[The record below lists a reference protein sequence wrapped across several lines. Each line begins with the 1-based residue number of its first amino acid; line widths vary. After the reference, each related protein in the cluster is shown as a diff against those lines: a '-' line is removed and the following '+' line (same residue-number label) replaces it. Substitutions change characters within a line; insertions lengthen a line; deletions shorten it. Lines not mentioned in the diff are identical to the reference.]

1 VSINKNENDFNNA
14 IGLAVAEALNGR
26 AILVFFESEARL
38 QAWKDSEYGQRVPP
52 GTMDSIT
59 SDTRNI
65 DMKVL
70 KATHSGSIT
79 LLSREHGR
87 GLDFHCT
94 DKRVEQLGGLHVVQ
108 TFLSEELSEEIQIR
122 GRTARQK
129 NKGSFQIILNVQDL
143 DKFGITAEE
152 IELKEKGIFVPVI
165 SVGTECSICL
175 QDLKDV
181 QKLACGHGFCA
192 PPKNCIA
199 DWLKTNSVCPLCRA
213 PASASAGASVPS
225 ASEQTMY
232 TFLHARRKLF
242 LEESSETRR
251 EQVVC
256 AKILHDETLVFQT
269 DLVMLSENPEN
280 PNLAQKKEKCLKFL
294 VGRNVVRS
302 KCRLMCLSGM

>member
-1 VSINKNENDFNNA
+1 MSINKNENDFNNA
-14 IGLAVAEALNGR
+14 IGLAVAEAVNGR

-38 QAWKDSEYGQRVPP
+38 QAWKGSEYGQRVPP
-52 GTMDSIT
+52 GIMDSIT

-94 DKRVEQLGGLHVVQ
+94 DKKVDQLGGLHVVQ
-108 TFLSEELSEEIQIR
+108 TFLSEALSEEIQIR

-129 NKGSFQIILNVQDL
+129 NKGSFHIILNVQDL
-143 DKFGITAEE
+143 DKFGITAGK
-152 IELKEKGIFVPVI
+152 IELKEKGIFVPVV

-181 QKLACGHGFCA
+181 QKLACGHRFCGT
-192 PPKNCIA
+192 PKNCIA
-199 DWLKTNSVCPLCRA
+199 HWLKTNSVCLLCCA
-213 PASASAGASVPS
+213 PAFASAGASVPS
-225 ASEQTMY
+225 ASQQTMY
-232 TFLHARRKLF
+232 KFFHARRKVF

-269 DLVMLSENPEN
+269 DLVMLSENP
-280 PNLAQKKEKCLKFL
+280 NLAQKKEKCLKFL

-302 KCRLMCLSGM
+302 KCQLMCLSGM